1 MHGRIIKDFG
11 EKAMRKLLVPV
22 RTSLCVLLIL
32 FLVQTYSIASEGV
45 LKTISPKEA
54 SDLIAKHKNNAD
66 FIIIDVRTPREFKS
80 GHIEKAILLDYYSKT
95 YTDELKRLDKTKTYL
110 IYCRTGNRTGKTL
123 TLIRNMGFSRVYNM
137 AQGIRGWRSKGFPVT
152 K

>member
-1 MHGRIIKDFG
+1 MK
-11 EKAMRKLLVPV
+11 KLLVAV
-22 RTSLCVLLIL
+22 KTSLCLLLIL
-32 FLVQTYSIASEGV
+32 LLIQTSSLAGEDV
-45 LKTISPKEA
+45 LKTISPAEA

-66 FIIIDVRTPREFKS
+66 FIILDVRTPREFKS

-110 IYCRTGNRTGKTL
+110 IYCRTGNRTGKTMKM
-123 TLIRNMGFSRVYNM
+123 IKNMGFSRVYNM
-137 AQGIRGWRSKGFPVT
+137 AKGIKGWRSKGFPVT

>member
-1 MHGRIIKDFG
+1 MVEQSRIS
-11 EKAMRKLLVPV
+11 EKKTMKKLLVPV
-22 RTSLCVLLIL
+22 KTSLCLLLIL
-32 FLVQTYSIASEGV
+32 LLIQTSSLAGEDV
-45 LKTISPKEA
+45 LKTISPAEA

-66 FIIIDVRTPREFKS
+66 FIILDVRTPREFKS

-110 IYCRTGNRTGKTL
+110 IYCRTGNRTGKTMKM
-123 TLIRNMGFSRVYNM
+123 IKNMGFSRVYNM
-137 AQGIRGWRSKGFPVT
+137 AKGIKGWRSKGFPVT

>member
-1 MHGRIIKDFG
+1 MTTIIIKDIG
-11 EKAMRKLLVPV
+11 EKAMKKLLVPL
-22 RTSLCVLLIL
+22 RTSLCLLLIF
-32 FLVQTYSIASEGV
+32 FLVHTFSIAGEGI

-66 FIIIDVRTPREFKS
+66 FIILDVRTPREFKS

-123 TLIRNMGFSRVYNM
+123 NLIKDMGFSRVYNM
-137 AQGIRGWRSKGFPVT
+137 DKGIKGWRSKGFPVT

>member
-1 MHGRIIKDFG
+1 MK
-11 EKAMRKLLVPV
+11 KLLVPV
-22 RTSLCVLLIL
+22 RTSLCLLLIL
-32 FLVQTYSIASEGV
+32 FLVQTFSVAGEGA

-54 SDLIAKHKNNAD
+54 SELIAKHKNNVD
-66 FIIIDVRTPREFKS
+66 FIILDVRTPREFKS

-110 IYCRTGNRTGKTL
+110 MYCRSGNRSGKTL
-123 TLIRNMGFSRVYNM
+123 NLIRDMGFSRVYNM
-137 AQGIRGWRSKGFPVT
+137 DKGIKGWRSKGFPIS

>member
-1 MHGRIIKDFG
+1 MTTIIIKGFG
-11 EKAMRKLLVPV
+11 EKAMKKLLVPL
-22 RTSLCVLLIL
+22 RTSLCLLLIL
-32 FLVQTYSIASEGV
+32 FLVQTFSVAGEGI

-66 FIIIDVRTPREFKS
+66 FIILDVRTPREFKS
-80 GHIEKAILLDYYSKT
+80 GHIEKAILLDYYSKM
-95 YTDELKRLDKTKTYL
+95 YTEELKRLDKTKTYL

-123 TLIRNMGFSRVYNM
+123 NLIKDMGFSRVYNM
-137 AQGIRGWRSKGFPVT
+137 DKGIKGWRSKGFPVT

>member
-1 MHGRIIKDFG
+1 MK
-11 EKAMRKLLVPV
+11 KLLVPV
-22 RTSLCVLLIL
+22 RASLCLLLIL
-32 FLVQTYSIASEGV
+32 FLVQTFSVAGEGI

-66 FIIIDVRTPREFKS
+66 FIILDVRTPREFKS
-80 GHIEKAILLDYYSKT
+80 GHIEKAILLDYHSKT

-110 IYCRTGNRTGKTL
+110 IYCRSGNRSGKTL
-123 TLIRNMGFSRVYNM
+123 NLIKDMGFSRVYNM
-137 AQGIRGWRSKGFPVT
+137 DKGIKGWRSKGFPVT

>member
-1 MHGRIIKDFG
+1 MTTTIIKGFG
-11 EKAMRKLLVPV
+11 EKAMKKLLVPL
-22 RTSLCVLLIL
+22 RTSLCLLLIL
-32 FLVQTYSIASEGV
+32 FLVQTFSVAGEGI

-66 FIIIDVRTPREFKS
+66 FIILDVRTPREFKS

-95 YTDELKRLDKTKTYL
+95 YTDELTRLDKTKTYL
-110 IYCRTGNRTGKTL
+110 IYCRSGNRSGKTL
-123 TLIRNMGFSRVYNM
+123 NLIKNMGFSRVYNM
-137 AQGIRGWRSKGFPVT
+137 DKGINGWRSKGFPVT

>member
-1 MHGRIIKDFG
+1 MK
-11 EKAMRKLLVPV
+11 KLLVPV
-22 RTSLCVLLIL
+22 KTSLCLLLIL
-32 FLVQTYSIASEGV
+32 LLIQTFSLAGEDV
-45 LKTISPKEA
+45 LKTISPAEA

-66 FIIIDVRTPREFKS
+66 FIILDVRTPREFKS

-123 TLIRNMGFSRVYNM
+123 KMIKNMGFSRVYNM
-137 AQGIRGWRSKGFPVT
+137 AKGIKGWRSKGFPVT

>member
-1 MHGRIIKDFG
+1 MN
-11 EKAMRKLLVPV
+11 KLLVSV
-22 RTSLCVLLIL
+22 KTSLCLLLIL
-32 FLVQTYSIASEGV
+32 FLLQTYSLAGEGV

-54 SDLIAKHKNNAD
+54 SDLIAKHKNNTD
-66 FIIIDVRTPREFKS
+66 FIILDVRTPREFKG

-95 YTDELKRLDKTKTYL
+95 YTEELKRLDKTKTYL

-123 TLIRNMGFSRVYNM
+123 KMIKNMGFSCVYNM
-137 AQGIRGWRSKGFPVT
+137 AKGIKGWRSKGFPVT

>member
-1 MHGRIIKDFG
+1 MK
-11 EKAMRKLLVPV
+11 KLLVPV
-22 RTSLCVLLIL
+22 KTSLCLLLIL
-32 FLVQTYSIASEGV
+32 LLIQTSSLAGEDV
-45 LKTISPKEA
+45 LKTISPAEA

-66 FIIIDVRTPREFKS
+66 FIILDVRTPREFKS

-110 IYCRTGNRTGKTL
+110 IYCRTGNRTGKTMKM
-123 TLIRNMGFSRVYNM
+123 IKNMGFSRVYNM
-137 AQGIRGWRSKGFPVT
+137 AKGIKGWRSKGFPVT

>member
-1 MHGRIIKDFG
+1 MVEQSRIS
-11 EKAMRKLLVPV
+11 EKKTMKKLLVPV
-22 RTSLCVLLIL
+22 KTSLCLLLIL
-32 FLVQTYSIASEGV
+32 LLIQTSSLAGEDV
-45 LKTISPKEA
+45 LKTISPAEA

-66 FIIIDVRTPREFKS
+66 FIILDVRTPREFKS

-123 TLIRNMGFSRVYNM
+123 KMIKNMGFSRVYNM
-137 AQGIRGWRSKGFPVT
+137 AKGIKGWRSKGFPVT

>member
-1 MHGRIIKDFG
+1 MK
-11 EKAMRKLLVPV
+11 KLLVPV
-22 RTSLCVLLIL
+22 KTSLCLLLIL
-32 FLVQTYSIASEGV
+32 LLIQTCSLAGEDV
-45 LKTISPKEA
+45 LKTISPAEA
-54 SDLIAKHKNNAD
+54 SDLIAKHKNNAN

-110 IYCRTGNRTGKTL
+110 IYCRTGNRTGKTMKM
-123 TLIRNMGFSRVYNM
+123 IKNMGFSRVYNM
-137 AQGIRGWRSKGFPVT
+137 AKGIKGWRSKGFPVT

>member
-1 MHGRIIKDFG
+1 MTTIIIKGFG
-11 EKAMRKLLVPV
+11 EKAMKKLLVPL
-22 RTSLCVLLIL
+22 RTSLCLLLIL
-32 FLVQTYSIASEGV
+32 FLVQTFSVAGEGI

-66 FIIIDVRTPREFKS
+66 FIILDVRTPREFKS

-95 YTDELKRLDKTKTYL
+95 YTDELTRLDKTKTYL
-110 IYCRTGNRTGKTL
+110 IYCRSGNRSGKTL
-123 TLIRNMGFSRVYNM
+123 NLIKNMGFSRVYNM
-137 AQGIRGWRSKGFPVT
+137 DKGINGWRSKGFPVT

>member
-1 MHGRIIKDFG
+1 MK
-11 EKAMRKLLVPV
+11 KLFVPV
-22 RTSLCVLLIL
+22 RTSLCLLLIL
-32 FLVQTYSIASEGV
+32 FLVQTFSVAGEGL

-66 FIIIDVRTPREFKS
+66 FIILDVRTPREFKS
-80 GHIEKAILLDYYSKT
+80 GHIEKAILLDYYSKM
-95 YTDELKRLDKTKTYL
+95 YTEELKRLDKTKIYL

-123 TLIRNMGFSRVYNM
+123 NLIRNMGFSCVYNIDK
-137 AQGIRGWRSKGFPVT
+137 GIKGWRSKGFPVT

>member
-1 MHGRIIKDFG
+1 MK
-11 EKAMRKLLVPV
+11 KLLVPV
-22 RTSLCVLLIL
+22 RTSLCLLLIL
-32 FLVQTYSIASEGV
+32 FLVQTFSGAGEGL

-66 FIIIDVRTPREFKS
+66 FIILDVRTPREFKS
-80 GHIEKAILLDYYSKT
+80 GHIEKAILLDYYSKI
-95 YTDELKRLDKTKTYL
+95 YTEELKSLDKTKTYL

-123 TLIRNMGFSRVYNM
+123 NLIKNMGFSRVYNM
-137 AQGIRGWRSKGFPVT
+137 DKGIKGWRSKGFSVT

>member
-1 MHGRIIKDFG
+1 MK
-11 EKAMRKLLVPV
+11 KLLVSV

-32 FLVQTYSIASEGV
+32 FLFQTYSIAGEDI

-66 FIIIDVRTPREFKS
+66 FIILDVRTPREFMS
-80 GHIEKAILLDYYSKT
+80 GHIEKAILLDYYSKM
-95 YTDELKRLDKTKTYL
+95 YTEELKRLDKTKTYL

-123 TLIRNMGFSRVYNM
+123 VLIRNMGFSCVYNM
-137 AQGIRGWRSKGFPVT
+137 DQGIKGWRSKGFPVT